1 MKSNKL
7 IYAVTI
13 LILILSQMQIMN
25 NWLYLFIP
33 TITEL
38 NSDLN
43 KKIIIDKYW
52 LLLKLISEKESHEN
66 RLVIN

>member
-25 NWLYLFIP
+25 NWLYLFVP

-38 NSDLN
+38 NSDLDR
-43 KKIIIDKYW
+43 KIIIDKYW
-52 LLLKLISEKESHEN
+52 LLLKLISDKN
-66 RLVIN
+66 R